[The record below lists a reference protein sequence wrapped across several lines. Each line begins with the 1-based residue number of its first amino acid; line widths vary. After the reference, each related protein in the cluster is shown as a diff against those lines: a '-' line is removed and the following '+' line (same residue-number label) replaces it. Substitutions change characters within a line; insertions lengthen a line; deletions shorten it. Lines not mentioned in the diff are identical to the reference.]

1 MRAAMCTSPSR
12 SRASRACGTQLSTG
26 QPLAYYKKSGTC
38 LETGWSAA
46 DGSTLAQAT
55 TGYTEGQV
63 TRSGVSFAHF
73 LASLGVQGPFELTPA
88 PMKHRHPK
96 RPVPNHRLALEA
108 DGGRAR
114 HQREGRPR

>member
-1 MRAAMCTSPSR
+1 VYVAEQITRLVHV
-12 SRASRACGTQLSTG
+12 GTQLSAG

-63 TRSGVSFAHF
+63 TGSGVSFAHF
-73 LASLGVQGPFELTPA
+73 LSSVGVQGPFELA
-88 PMKHRHPK
+88 
-96 RPVPNHRLALEA
+96 RPGSNTRIPNRPSTNRRLPLGA
-108 DGGRAR
+108 DTGRRAR
-114 HQREGRPR
+114 NQRLECSPR